1 MTMADKIVVLNAGIV
16 EQVGTPDDL
25 YDKPNN
31 TFVASFIGSPSMNQL
46 TGKVVSEKGKKYFQA
61 KDNSLF
67 LMPEKSNISEG
78 QEIVF
83 GFRPEHVDIK
93 TSASE
98 DAIKLKVKVDQPTG
112 SQSLVFANVGDEE
125 ICLDVPKSHLL
136 KPGIEF
142 KMSPRLEHIHIFNK
156 ETGKRI

>member
-1 MTMADKIVVLNAGIV
+1 
-16 EQVGTPDDL
+16 
-25 YDKPNN
+25 
-31 TFVASFIGSPSMNQL
+31 MNQL
-46 TGKVVSEKGKKYFQA
+46 TGNVVSEKGKKYFQA

-67 LMPEKSNISEG
+67 LMPEKSNISVW

-83 GFRPEHVDIK
+83 GFRPEHVDINS
-93 TSASE
+93 SASE
-98 DAIKLKVKVDQPTG
+98 DAITLKVKVAQPTG

-142 KMSPRLEHIHIFNK
+142 KMSPRLEHIHIFNS
-156 ETGKRI
+156 ETGKRMYKIFFTK

>member
-1 MTMADKIVVLNAGIV
+1 MTLNTAAGINEPPGDPV
-16 EQVGTPDDL
+16 
-25 YDKPNN
+25 
-31 TFVASFIGSPSMNQL
+31 I
-46 TGKVVSEKGKKYFQA
+46 

-67 LMPEKSNISEG
+67 LMPEKSNISVG

-83 GFRPEHVDIK
+83 GFRPEHVDINS
-93 TSASE
+93 SASE
-98 DAIKLKVKVDQPTG
+98 DAITLKVKVDQPTG

-142 KMSPRLEHIHIFNK
+142 KISPRLEHIHIFNS